1 MKKRWGGRDLNR
13 NRKMKWSLGEEVC
26 VIAGF
31 RLGKERIDLGLVS
44 GYVKGRSLIRELFVL
59 MCLTIV
65 D

>member
-1 MKKRWGGRDLNR
+1 MNR